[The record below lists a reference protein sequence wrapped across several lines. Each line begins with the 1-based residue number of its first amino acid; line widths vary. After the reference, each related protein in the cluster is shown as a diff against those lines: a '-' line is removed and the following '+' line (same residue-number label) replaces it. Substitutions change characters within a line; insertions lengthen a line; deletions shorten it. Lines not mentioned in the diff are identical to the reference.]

1 MIVGIGLSCF
11 AMAFV
16 LFATDPLDFHPDP
29 FLQALVWVGFGIW
42 CLATAWRQRNW
53 RPPPDER

>member
-16 LFATDPLDFHPDP
+16 LFAADPFDYHPDP
-29 FLQALVWVGFGIW
+29 FLQAVVWVGFGVW
-42 CLATAWRQRNW
+42 CLATAWQQRNW
-53 RPPPDER
+53 RPPPDES